1 MARAADNGCMTVA
14 RELRRS
20 WDEGRRV
27 ERMAYVTGAVLFA
40 SGLVH
45 LGVLVVSGGSWLGP
59 LSLRKPTTFGLSFG
73 LTLATVAWVT
83 SFVTLRPSTRT
94 ILLGVFT
101 AACVVE
107 TTLVSMQ
114 AWRGVPSHFNF
125 ESGFDTAV
133 SMTLAAGGGV
143 IILAVIGFTAAALRG
158 ATAIPPSMRLAV
170 RFGLLTLLVAL
181 GTGAIMIA
189 RGVVQARTGS
199 PQVAYTTAGALKPL
213 HAVAMHAILVL
224 PALAWLLRFTGWS
237 ERRRVRLVWLAIAA
251 YTVLTAVV
259 AIESFSGVSPLA
271 APPIA
276 TTTSVIAIAVLAAAG
291 AIALYGLLGRD
302 RHPVRSSL

>member
-1 MARAADNGCMTVA
+1 MTVA
-14 RELRRS
+14 RELHRS

-27 ERMAYVTGAVLFA
+27 ERIAYVTGAVLFA

-302 RHPVRSSL
+302 RHPVRS